1 MQPDII
7 KSSGNRTKFS
17 ISKLRRS
24 LMKSGANEKMVA
36 SIIDEIRDELY
47 QGISTKEIY
56 NRAFALL
63 KNFKGAYASR
73 YKLKKALYE
82 LGPSG
87 FLFEK
92 FISRLL
98 NELDYKTELNK
109 IVKGKC
115 VTHEV
120 DLIAYKDS
128 QRHLIEC
135 KFHNEEGRNCDV
147 KIPLYIDS
155 RFRDIY
161 AYEKNKISGKGWVV
175 TNTKFTGD
183 AITYGN
189 CAGLK
194 LLSWDY
200 PEGNCLKK
208 LIDDGGAYP
217 ITVSTL
223 LSDAEKQFLLERE
236 IILGNQL
243 IDSSFYLDHE
253 GISEERKERILAEFE
268 ILCSKNIKDEK

>member
-1 MQPDII
+1 M
-7 KSSGNRTKFS
+7 K
-17 ISKLRRS
+17 
-24 LMKSGANEKMVA
+24 KSGATDKMVA
-36 SIIDEIRDELY
+36 SVINEIRDELY
-47 QGISTKEIY
+47 QGISTREIY

-87 FLFEK
+87 FIFEK

-98 NELDYKTELNK
+98 KELGYRTQLNE
-109 IVKGKC
+109 VMQGKC

-128 QRHLIEC
+128 ERHLIEC

-161 AYEKNKISGKGWVV
+161 AFEKKKVSGQGWVV

-183 AITYGN
+183 AITYGK

-200 PEGNCLKK
+200 PENNCLKK
-208 LIDDGGAYP
+208 LIDEAGIYP

-223 LSDAEKQFLLERE
+223 LSESEKQFLLERE
-236 IILGNQL
+236 IITGKELVK
-243 IDSSFYLDHE
+243 SSFYLDHQ
-253 GISEERKERILAEFE
+253 GISENRKQRILAEFE
-268 ILCSKNIKDEK
+268 ILCTNKMDHEK